1 MTKLAKSSGIA
12 ILVLL
17 SALTTSDGFVL
28 NSRRAHVV
36 TSSSRVN
43 RHVVRRYSQTQSNS
57 SDSADDNMSLASVGD
72 WSAYLD
78 ESKGLIYYFNRR
90 TGESQWEPPSNV
102 VFPEIMISSEKK
114 LEMRVR
120 LKTYLK
126 ERLND
131 SSKNTNIIDAMEKER
146 ERAAKKRQE
155 ALSKLEA
162 LKKIQTSNNI
172 VDDQTTSSNLSTS
185 DSLQEDQ
192 RQPQPIDDSK
202 PTSLPQPIDDN
213 KPTSL
218 PIVQQD
224 EWSAYF
230 DIKSGLVFYYNEETK
245 VSLWDPPSK
254 DFPRVVMENNV
265 PKVLDPRISNISM
278 ERALTMSMEEDDA
291 KRKWQEAKEKEK
303 ARKAKL
309 RAEKAAAEQKKQQ
322 QETEEEEDRSKAQ
335 TKYEA
340 TKASELRRL
349 EAERIDRDRK
359 VAEAKVLLGK
369 DRLDKDRAVATKA
382 KTETTPKQPVRPNTE
397 PAFSVENVENIVG
410 PLKEDEETVC
420 TLYDILQCPPT
431 ATRVE
436 LKRSYLQLAKETHP
450 DALLQ
455 AGEDIAPDKFV
466 EIAQAWEILGD
477 SQLRRRYDREI
488 RAKGVSTKAGSMFES
503 FVMGAAKRM
512 DEALSKAEDQ
522 FERERQ

>member
-1 MTKLAKSSGIA
+1 MTKLAKGSGIA
-12 ILVLL
+12 ILVL
-17 SALTTSDGFVL
+17 SALSSDGFVL
-28 NSRRAHVV
+28 NSRQAHVA

-43 RHVVRRYSQTQSNS
+43 RHVGRRYSQTRSSS
-57 SDSADDNMSLASVGD
+57 SDSADDNTALASVGD

-90 TGESQWEPPSNV
+90 TGDSQWEPPSNV

-192 RQPQPIDDSK
+192 RQPQPIDDTK

-265 PKVLDPRISNISM
+265 PKVLDPRMSNISM

-291 KRKWQEAKEKEK
+291 KQKWQEAKEKEK

-309 RAEKAAAEQKKQQ
+309 RAEKAAADQKKQQ
-322 QETEEEEDRSKAQ
+322 QKVGEEEEERSKAQ

-349 EAERIDRDRK
+349 ENERIDRDRK

-382 KTETTPKQPVRPNTE
+382 ETETTPKQPVRPNTE
-397 PAFSVENVENIVG
+397 PDFSVDNVENIVA
-410 PLKEDEETVC
+410 PLTGDEETVN